1 MSKIK
6 KSKKQNKFKEISD
19 IKSLG
24 YPVFCFKHLT
34 NNKNFN
40 FEYFKII
47 KEKTEAKG
55 IILDKLI
62 EIQNKTWFELHQM
75 NKKVELETLSIE
87 IINFEPNNYEFSKD
101 QKVYVFRLNSQKW
114 RMIGIKS
121 GHNNDVLHIIGFDFN
136 FSAYRH

>member
-1 MSKIK
+1 
-6 KSKKQNKFKEISD
+6 
-19 IKSLG
+19 
-24 YPVFCFKHLT
+24 
-34 NNKNFN
+34 
-40 FEYFKII
+40 
-47 KEKTEAKG
+47 
-55 IILDKLI
+55 
-62 EIQNKTWFELHQM
+62 M
-75 NKKVELETLSIE
+75 NKKVGLETLSIE